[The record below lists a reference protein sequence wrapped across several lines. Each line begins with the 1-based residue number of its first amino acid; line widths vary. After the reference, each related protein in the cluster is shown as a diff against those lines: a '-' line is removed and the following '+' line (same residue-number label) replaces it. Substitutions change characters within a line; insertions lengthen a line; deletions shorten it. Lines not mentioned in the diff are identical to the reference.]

1 MTARKSIRTTAFRYG
16 IIFSLIYLALLFF
29 SHTYVIQQLSNESRK
44 HRLEKEVE
52 SFQAIIENEL
62 PANDEISSMI
72 DRFQLLLEHAVIV
85 EMKDGSLIVSSN
97 VNQTDFRIVS
107 GKPSGF
113 IEVSLGADELLGL
126 KRNVRSDSPLSSI
139 TILEMEN
146 GLAEQSTEAHLT
158 LIIASALLLV
168 ALLALVGTA
177 IYLSLKPIAHIKEDM
192 RRLRSGNQP
201 RLNLDVPK
209 EFSPLVRQF
218 NNLLDLSSRRIDR
231 HRRLNSD
238 LSHMVKTSISAN
250 LAILSDS
257 DSLPPS
263 REDIDFMVSNL
274 RDLNRSLNYR
284 LTKADISGMQIGQTC
299 LPVEIAK
306 NVISVMEKIFPDKIF
321 RIDTSLPNDFSWP
334 MERQD
339 LSELLGNLLEN
350 GGKWGQSE
358 VDISISQTD
367 SRLTIEVADD
377 GPGIAPEA
385 ASKVMDRGSRLD
397 ESVTGFGLG
406 LSIVSE
412 IVEDNSGQMD
422 IGSSETGGARI
433 TVMFP
438 LLD

>member
-1 MTARKSIRTTAFRYG
+1 
-16 IIFSLIYLALLFF
+16 
-29 SHTYVIQQLSNESRK
+29 
-44 HRLEKEVE
+44 
-52 SFQAIIENEL
+52 
-62 PANDEISSMI
+62 
-72 DRFQLLLEHAVIV
+72 
-85 EMKDGSLIVSSN
+85 
-97 VNQTDFRIVS
+97 
-107 GKPSGF
+107 
-113 IEVSLGADELLGL
+113 
-126 KRNVRSDSPLSSI
+126 
-139 TILEMEN
+139 
-146 GLAEQSTEAHLT
+146 